1 MGLSFLINM
10 AVSDNPSD
18 ILIFFGRIHPLVVHF
33 PIAFLL
39 LAALAELVV
48 KRPKFQPLKNYL
60 HYVWA
65 LGCISA
71 LFAIVFGYFLSLSG
85 DYNEDTIF
93 WHKYSGI
100 VLFFL
105 SLAFY
110 FISKKQFTLPFFG
123 NKVLILGIVFT
134 VFYTGHLGGNLTHG
148 SSYLF
153 EHAPNSIRLL
163 VGMPEKTKPREK
175 VTVLDSADVYLDL
188 ISPMM
193 NRRCVSCH
201 NQDKKKGDLDVSSFS
216 NLMKGG
222 KSGDVI
228 VPGDAEASD
237 FYRRITLPESH
248 DDFMPSEGKQPL
260 TKNEVAL
267 IGWWINN
274 QAPSKGYFTQLNPDK
289 DITKLANQYL
299 GLDKNS
305 LFGKKVNPPKKEI
318 IDALSN
324 QGFIFNMLMKDNY
337 YLEANFSLSEQDLT
351 KEGLETLLQL
361 KEQIIW
367 LSFSDS
373 KIEDEYLQ
381 QIAQLENLIKL
392 NLSKNNISDT
402 GLVHLSNLHNLE
414 VLNLYGTNV
423 SDGLLTVIPNLK
435 NLKRLYISESKATD
449 SMVSKLKEG
458 NNKLN
463 IVFD

>member
-1 MGLSFLINM
+1 MGLSALIDM

-18 ILIFFGRIHPLVVHF
+18 ILMFFGRIHPLVVHF

-39 LAALAELVV
+39 LAALAELVS
-48 KRPKFQPLKNYL
+48 KRPKFQPLKNYI
-60 HYVWA
+60 HYVWL

-71 LFAIVFGYFLSLSG
+71 LFASVFGYFLSLSG

-105 SLAFY
+105 SAVCY
-110 FISKKQFTLPFFG
+110 YISKKQITLPFYG
-123 NKVLILGIVFT
+123 NKIFIFTIVFT

-148 SSYLF
+148 STYLL

-163 VGMPEKTKPREK
+163 AGMPEKTKPREK
-175 VTVLDSADVYLDL
+175 VAVLDSADVYLDL
-188 ISPMM
+188 IFPMM

-222 KSGDVI
+222 ESGDVI
-228 VPGDAEASD
+228 IPGDAEASD

-267 IGWWINN
+267 IRWWINN

-289 DITKLANQYL
+289 DITKLAKQYL

-305 LFGKKVNPPKKEI
+305 LFNKKVNPPKKEI
-318 IDALSN
+318 IDTLSN
-324 QGFIFNMLMKDNY
+324 QGFIFNVLMKDNY
-337 YLEANFSLSEQDLT
+337 YLEANFSLSEKELT
-351 KEGLETLLQL
+351 KEGLEALLQL
-361 KEQIIW
+361 KDQIIW
-367 LSFSDS
+367 LNFSDS
-373 KIEDEYLQ
+373 NIKDEHLQ

-392 NLSKNNISDT
+392 NLSKNNISDK
-402 GLVHLSNLHNLE
+402 GLGHLYNLENLE

-423 SDGLLTVIPNLK
+423 SDSLLTVIPKLK
-435 NLKRLYISESKATD
+435 NLKRLYISKSKATNIT
-449 SMVSKLKEG
+449 VSKLKEG
-458 NNKLN
+458 NKKLN
-463 IVFD
+463 IVFN